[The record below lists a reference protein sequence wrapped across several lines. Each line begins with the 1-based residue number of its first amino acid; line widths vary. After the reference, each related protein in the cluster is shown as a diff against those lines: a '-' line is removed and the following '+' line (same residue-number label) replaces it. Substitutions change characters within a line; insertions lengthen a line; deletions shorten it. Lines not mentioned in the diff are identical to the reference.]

1 MKEPVSLL
9 AAASSEGRLT
19 PPRDRHSDPTLNGA
33 LAEEHS
39 RSTILARHPG
49 TVKSRRWHVLPDVC
63 AGDPERLARFEPE
76 AKLLASLDHPS
87 ITSIHGLEEAN
98 EKRCLVLELVEG
110 QTLANRLRKGALI
123 GTFLT
128 RLDRNRSPYWTR
140 RHRLRH
146 PNCAHAP
153 RGKSG
158 GNASEKPG
166 ALPRENREAGTDFFV

>member
-19 PPRDRHSDPTLNGA
+19 PPRDRHFDPTLNGA

-110 QTLANRLRKGALI
+110 QTLANRLRKGAL
-123 GTFLT
+123 
-128 RLDRNRSPYWTR
+128 SV
-140 RHRLRH
+140 
-146 PNCAHAP
+146 
-153 RGKSG
+153 
-158 GNASEKPG
+158 E
-166 ALPRENREAGTDFFV
+166 EAGADRAETAPARPSLSWRRSRTVARKLIWPGRCPARGGLPERTHSYGEHRTEP

>member
-19 PPRDRHSDPTLNGA
+19 PRGTVTPIPTLNGA

-128 RLDRNRSPYWTR
+128 RLDRNRSPILDTT
-140 RHRLRH
+140 
-146 PNCAHAP
+146 PSTEAP
-153 RGKSG
+153 
-158 GNASEKPG
+158 
-166 ALPRENREAGTDFFV
+166 